1 MDIKRLLCTLSGDD
15 FSIIKSCRKDLQSR
29 FMAIG
34 LFVLAIFSL
43 CFVGSYV
50 TFTRLFQNY
59 VIGIPIAVFF
69 SWMITNIY
77 LLLLYTLS
85 KNSFPSVSNKGART
99 FSLSIRILFICFI
112 AIVVSKPVET
122 LIYSNQLRKEIE
134 QFRQKQIT
142 LYTTSTTE
150 YFDSETA
157 NMRSIIDRQQNLGM
171 DNSATQIQ
179 VYEELINKKEEQK
192 QKLIRSMTLLVNR
205 SNYYI
210 ESIKILNVSYPS
222 CWIITLV
229 IILIFLIPA
238 YIKNLLGENSAFYE
252 IKGKIERRIVIEEY
266 DIFKGKYSSIFQD
279 NFQMDKSFVEIYIDP
294 PFNTIR
300 KKDERTFLKESDL
313 LTDLYNV

>member
-1 MDIKRLLCTLSGDD
+1 
-15 FSIIKSCRKDLQSR
+15 
-29 FMAIG
+29 
-34 LFVLAIFSL
+34 
-43 CFVGSYV
+43 
-50 TFTRLFQNY
+50 
-59 VIGIPIAVFF
+59 
-69 SWMITNIY
+69 MITNIY